1 MRIPWFRRVGALA
14 LLCALLCALA
24 LPAVAAEAPDTIH
37 IRSAEDFRAF
47 VSNCSYDAW
56 SIGKTVYLDRDI
68 SLSGASDLPAAS
80 FGGTFEGGG
89 HTISGLEIS
98 SSVSPA
104 GLFGIIDASGVVRNV
119 TVEGVVSP
127 EGSATQLGGIAGVNR
142 GTITG
147 CSFSGTVSGDSLAG
161 GICGENAAG
170 AFIGRCTVS
179 GGVFSKRMTGG
190 VVGSN
195 SGTVQNCENR
205 AYVNTNTADP
215 TITLSELS
223 GDVTDALRR
232 LSSPDT
238 YNLVTD
244 SGGIAGYSD
253 GTIQSCS
260 NYGTVGYQHI
270 GYNVGGI
277 AGRSSGHIAEC
288 SNLGSI
294 CGRKDVGGIVG
305 VAEPYVKLNLTE
317 SSTEQVRQQLDALSA
332 LVDRTVGDAG
342 TANATVS
349 ARLTA
354 IGGSVDAAR
363 GNARTLSDSITGYAD
378 NTVSEIN
385 RASAVLN
392 ACLPMLRSATDD
404 LTAADTSLTAALDA
418 LSEGLS
424 KMDSAG
430 TLTSLRQAADA
441 LSTASA
447 ILDASAGQL
456 KAGMDSLQGAVTPA
470 EGVNE
475 EEWSRI
481 IYGYTDENERHV
493 NGALED
499 LHSGLQFLL
508 STVRALSD
516 SLRDLANGVRDGSIA
531 TLGNMQSFLT
541 QQDVAG
547 QITNAADSLD
557 AIDDALKHINDCTTF
572 DSDAAKRGME
582 QIRNA
587 VSILA
592 HGRAG
597 DGGGVFYYLRV
608 SAQSFRS
615 AAEGAETGTGDL
627 RAVVSAL
634 SDSTEGSTSAL
645 EELSSALDYLSR
657 QDPLHFD
664 SPGDAVSE
672 SSDALYD
679 SLKDISDQLEML
691 NGESK
696 SASDKLLQDIRSI
709 NNQFLVVMHTVLG
722 LIDDAGNLSAEAI
735 IEDTSDEDIDA
746 AYDGKLLKCVNAGAI
761 SADIDAGG
769 IAGSM
774 MVYNELNPEGDEQV
788 SVSSIIHR
796 TYELKCILQNC
807 TSSGTVTGKRS
818 NVGAVCGDAQLG
830 VIAGCEAYGRAESES
845 GDNVGGIAGHADN
858 VIRACWARCSLGGRN
873 YLGGIVG
880 RGEETRSNLRVSDCR
895 SLVEITD
902 AHQFAGA
909 VAGTDAGT
917 YSGNRFVSDT
927 LAGLGRVSVQGEA
940 EPIDYSEL
948 LAEPDLPAGFR
959 SFTLRFVAEGTEV
972 VSRQFHYGDSFGVDV
987 FPGIPKKEGMYGV
1000 WDREELTDLRFDT
1013 TVTAV
1018 YHPSVTAVAS
1028 NVTRMDTRPVFFASG
1043 AFTELDR
1050 LDVAPALEGFTP
1062 DKSTLWARLRAVNS
1076 TLLEQWAISLP
1087 DDGAPSHT
1095 VRFLPPRSARGT
1107 LEIYRQEDG
1116 TWQRLETETVGSY
1129 LCFELPAGE
1138 SDISLVSVAI
1148 PWWVWAIVGALF
1160 ASILALVLTLVIRRR
1175 PKAEQTEEQQK
1186 KVAVYKK
1193 RRRTLLIVLTA
1204 VIVILVTAGAL
1215 LLRFTNLATN
1225 QEIYLLLRSFAE
1237 RSETDMDLSVSV
1249 DGDGTT
1255 YRTDAAL
1262 YTTHCAGKRL
1272 SCVQW
1277 QGISIYYCDGALLLE
1292 NGKAFPVGDA
1302 LPDHTQL
1309 LTGAAALY
1317 RTLDITVSG
1326 ENDARIYHA
1335 AADSPEAVESV
1346 FQCVPEFVRALGTPD
1361 SITLDLV
1368 VRDGEIDRLE
1378 AGWTVG
1384 GRTIRTVVGL
1394 GVTARE
1400 HAIPFEVQNVVAA
1413 GTYKEAEDAS
1423 EALTQ
1428 LLSAWIELSGRSIL
1442 RADVSLRADCGPLLL
1457 DERFTW
1463 QRSRSFDPTLHSL
1476 TRRGTTL
1483 FYTDAAACD
1492 ASGSPLPVRDAA
1504 ASDVPQLMPLAY
1516 NAVLLGQTQWDQTG
1530 DGMHCTVALDA
1541 EAMDRF
1547 VAVIAPEADVRELD
1561 LTDGEAGLTLKD
1573 GKITEVSVRCGGT
1586 VRVVRSDVAA
1596 EVTASLSFDD
1606 AAAFPAVSAGVC
1618 DTLELQQR

>member
-47 VSNCSYDAW
+47 VSNCSSDAW

-363 GNARTLSDSITGYAD
+363 GNARTLSDNITGYAD

-385 RASAVLN
+385 HASAVLN

-418 LSEGLS
+418 LSDGLS

-441 LSTASA
+441 LDTASA
-447 ILDASAGQL
+447 ILDASSGQL

-531 TLGNMQSFLT
+531 TLGDMQSFLT

-557 AIDDALKHINDCTTF
+557 AIDDALKRINDCTTF

-597 DGGGVFYYLRV
+597 DGGVFYYLRV

-615 AAEGAETGTGDL
+615 AAEGAETGTSDL
-627 RAVVSAL
+627 RAAVSAL

-788 SVSSIIHR
+788 AVSSIIHR
-796 TYELKCILQNC
+796 TYALKCILQNC

-818 NVGAVCGDAQLG
+818 NV
-830 VIAGCEAYGRAESES
+830 AYGRAESES

-940 EPIDYSEL
+940 EPIDYAEL
-948 LAEPDLPAGFR
+948 LAEPDLPASFR
-959 SFTLRFVAEGTEV
+959 SFTLRFVAEGAEV
-972 VSRQFHYGDSFGVDV
+972 ASLRFHYGDSFGADA
-987 FPGIPKKEGMYGV
+987 FPAIPEKEGMYGV

-1018 YHPSVTAVAS
+1018 YHPSVTAVS
-1028 NVTRMDTRPVFFASG
+1028 SDVTRMDTRPVFFASG

-1050 LDVAPALEGFTP
+1050 LTVAPALEGFTP

-1116 TWQRLETETVGSY
+1116 AWQRLETETVGSY

-1148 PWWVWAIVGALF
+1148 PWWAWAIVGALF

-1175 PKAEQTEEQQK
+1175 PKAEQTEEQK
-1186 KVAVYKK
+1186 KKAAVYKK

-1204 VIVILVTAGAL
+1204 VIVMLMTAGAL

-1262 YTTHCAGKRL
+1262 YTTRCAGKRL

-1292 NGKAFPVGDA
+1292 NGKAFPVSDA

-1309 LTGAAALY
+1309 LTGAAALF

-1335 AADSPEAVESV
+1335 AADSSEAVESV
-1346 FQCVPEFVRALGTPD
+1346 FQCVPEFVRAMGTPD

-1384 GRTIRTVVGL
+1384 GRTIRTAVGL

-1400 HAIPFEVQNVVAA
+1400 HAVPFEVQNAVAA

-1504 ASDVPQLMPLAY
+1504 ASDVPQLMRLAY
-1516 NAVLLGQTQWDQTG
+1516 NAVLLGQTQWNQTG

-1561 LTDGEAGLTLKD
+1561 LADGEAGLTLKD

>member
-363 GNARTLSDSITGYAD
+363 GNARTLSDNITGYAD

-418 LSEGLS
+418 LSDGLS

-441 LSTASA
+441 LDTASA
-447 ILDASAGQL
+447 ILDASSGQL

-531 TLGNMQSFLT
+531 TLGDMQSFLT

-557 AIDDALKHINDCTTF
+557 AIDDALKRINDCTTF

-597 DGGGVFYYLRV
+597 DGGVFYYLRV

-615 AAEGAETGTGDL
+615 AAEGAETGTSDL
-627 RAVVSAL
+627 RAAVSAL

-788 SVSSIIHR
+788 AVSSIIHR
-796 TYELKCILQNC
+796 TYALKCILQNC

-940 EPIDYSEL
+940 EPIDYAEL
-948 LAEPDLPAGFR
+948 LAEPDLPASFR
-959 SFTLRFVAEGTEV
+959 SFTLRFVAEGAEV
-972 VSRQFHYGDSFGVDV
+972 ASLRFHYGDSFGADA
-987 FPGIPKKEGMYGV
+987 FPAIPEKEGMYGV

-1018 YHPSVTAVAS
+1018 YHPSVTAVS
-1028 NVTRMDTRPVFFASG
+1028 SDVTRMDTRPVFFASG

-1050 LDVAPALEGFTP
+1050 LTVAPALEGFTP

-1116 TWQRLETETVGSY
+1116 AWQRLETETVGSY

-1148 PWWVWAIVGALF
+1148 PWWAWAIVGALF

-1175 PKAEQTEEQQK
+1175 PKAEQTEEQK
-1186 KVAVYKK
+1186 KKAAVYKK

-1204 VIVILVTAGAL
+1204 VIVMLMTA
-1215 LLRFTNLATN
+1215 
-1225 QEIYLLLRSFAE
+1225 
-1237 RSETDMDLSVSV
+1237 
-1249 DGDGTT
+1249 
-1255 YRTDAAL
+1255 
-1262 YTTHCAGKRL
+1262 
-1272 SCVQW
+1272 
-1277 QGISIYYCDGALLLE
+1277 GALLLE
-1292 NGKAFPVGDA
+1292 NGKAFPVSDA

-1309 LTGAAALY
+1309 LTGAAALF

-1335 AADSPEAVESV
+1335 AADSSEAVESV
-1346 FQCVPEFVRALGTPD
+1346 FQCVPEFVRAMGTPD

-1384 GRTIRTVVGL
+1384 GRTIRTAVGL

-1400 HAIPFEVQNVVAA
+1400 HAVPFEVQNAVAA

-1504 ASDVPQLMPLAY
+1504 ASDVPQLMRLAY
-1516 NAVLLGQTQWDQTG
+1516 NAVLLGQTQWNQTG

-1561 LTDGEAGLTLKD
+1561 LADGEAGLTLKD

>member
-363 GNARTLSDSITGYAD
+363 GNARTLSDNITGYAD

-385 RASAVLN
+385 HASAVLN

-418 LSEGLS
+418 LSDGLS

-441 LSTASA
+441 LDTASA
-447 ILDASAGQL
+447 ILDASSGQL

-531 TLGNMQSFLT
+531 TLGDMQSFLT

-557 AIDDALKHINDCTTF
+557 A

-597 DGGGVFYYLRV
+597 DGGVFYYLRV

-615 AAEGAETGTGDL
+615 AAEGAETGTSDL
-627 RAVVSAL
+627 RAAVSAL

-788 SVSSIIHR
+788 AVSSIIHR
-796 TYELKCILQNC
+796 TYALKCILQNC

-940 EPIDYSEL
+940 EPIDYAEL
-948 LAEPDLPAGFR
+948 LAEPDLPASFR
-959 SFTLRFVAEGTEV
+959 SFTLRFVAEGAEV
-972 VSRQFHYGDSFGVDV
+972 ASLRFHYGDSFGADA
-987 FPGIPKKEGMYGV
+987 FPAIPEKEGMYGV

-1018 YHPSVTAVAS
+1018 YHPSVTAVS
-1028 NVTRMDTRPVFFASG
+1028 SDVTRMDTRPVFFASG

-1050 LDVAPALEGFTP
+1050 LTVAPALEGFTP

-1116 TWQRLETETVGSY
+1116 AWQRLETETVGSY

-1148 PWWVWAIVGALF
+1148 PWWAWAIVGALF

-1175 PKAEQTEEQQK
+1175 PKAEQTEEQK
-1186 KVAVYKK
+1186 KKAAVYKK

-1204 VIVILVTAGAL
+1204 VIVMLMTAGAL

-1262 YTTHCAGKRL
+1262 YTTRCAGKRL

-1292 NGKAFPVGDA
+1292 NGKAFPVSDA

-1309 LTGAAALY
+1309 LTGAAALF

-1335 AADSPEAVESV
+1335 AADSSEAVESV
-1346 FQCVPEFVRALGTPD
+1346 FQCVPEFVRAMGTPD

-1384 GRTIRTVVGL
+1384 GRTIRTAVGL

-1400 HAIPFEVQNVVAA
+1400 HAVPFEVQNAVAA

-1483 FYTDAAACD
+1483 FYTDDAACD

-1504 ASDVPQLMPLAY
+1504 ASDVPQLMRLAY
-1516 NAVLLGQTQWDQTG
+1516 NAVLLGQTQWNQTG

-1561 LTDGEAGLTLKD
+1561 LADGEAGLTLKD

>member
-363 GNARTLSDSITGYAD
+363 GNARTLSDNITGYAD

-385 RASAVLN
+385 HASAVLN

-418 LSEGLS
+418 LSDGLS

-441 LSTASA
+441 LDTASA
-447 ILDASAGQL
+447 ILDASSGQL

-499 LHSGLQFLL
+499 LHSGLQFLV
-508 STVRALSD
+508 STDRALSD

-531 TLGNMQSFLT
+531 TLGDMQSFLT

-557 AIDDALKHINDCTTF
+557 AIDDALKRINDCTTF

-597 DGGGVFYYLRV
+597 DGGVFYYLRV

-615 AAEGAETGTGDL
+615 AAEGAETGTSDL
-627 RAVVSAL
+627 RAAVSAL

-788 SVSSIIHR
+788 AVSSIIHR
-796 TYELKCILQNC
+796 TYALKCILQNC

-940 EPIDYSEL
+940 EPIDYAEL
-948 LAEPDLPAGFR
+948 LAEPDLPASFR
-959 SFTLRFVAEGTEV
+959 SFTLRFVAEGAEV
-972 VSRQFHYGDSFGVDV
+972 ASLRFHYGDSFGADA
-987 FPGIPKKEGMYGV
+987 FPAIPEKEGMYGV

-1018 YHPSVTAVAS
+1018 YHPSVTAVS
-1028 NVTRMDTRPVFFASG
+1028 SDVTRMDTRPVFFASG

-1050 LDVAPALEGFTP
+1050 LTVAPALEGFTP

-1116 TWQRLETETVGSY
+1116 AWQRLETETVGSY

-1148 PWWVWAIVGALF
+1148 PWWAWAIVGALF

-1175 PKAEQTEEQQK
+1175 PKAEQTKEQK
-1186 KVAVYKK
+1186 KKAAVYKK

-1204 VIVILVTAGAL
+1204 VIVMLMTAGAL

-1262 YTTHCAGKRL
+1262 YTTRCAGKRL

-1292 NGKAFPVGDA
+1292 NGKAFPVSDA

-1309 LTGAAALY
+1309 LTGAAALF

-1335 AADSPEAVESV
+1335 AADSSEAVESV
-1346 FQCVPEFVRALGTPD
+1346 FQCVPEFVRAMGTPD

-1384 GRTIRTVVGL
+1384 GRTIRTAVGL

-1400 HAIPFEVQNVVAA
+1400 HAVPFEVQNAVAA

-1504 ASDVPQLMPLAY
+1504 ASDVPQLMRLAY
-1516 NAVLLGQTQWDQTG
+1516 NAVLLGQTQWNQTG

-1561 LTDGEAGLTLKD
+1561 LADGEAGLTLKD

>member
-24 LPAVAAEAPDTIH
+24 LPAVAEDSAAVH

-89 HTISGLEIS
+89 HKISGLEIS

-142 GTITG
+142 GMITG

-170 AFIGRCTVS
+170 AVIGRCTVS

-277 AGRSSGHIAEC
+277 AGRSSGHIERC

-317 SSTEQVRQQLDALSA
+317 SSTEQVRQQIDALSA

-363 GNARTLSDSITGYAD
+363 GNARTLSDNITGYAD

-418 LSEGLS
+418 LSDGLS
-424 KMDSAG
+424 KMDSSG

-441 LSTASA
+441 LDTASA

-456 KAGMDSLQGAVTPA
+456 KAGIDSLQGTMTPV
-470 EGVNE
+470 EGVSE

-516 SLRDLANGVRDGSIA
+516 SLRDLANGVRDGSIS
-531 TLGNMQSFLT
+531 TLSDLQSFLT

-557 AIDDALKHINDCTTF
+557 AIDDALKRINDCTTF

-597 DGGGVFYYLRV
+597 DGGVFYYLRV

-615 AAEGAETGTGDL
+615 AAEGAETGTSDL
-627 RAVVSAL
+627 RAAVSAL

-645 EELSSALDYLSR
+645 EELSSALDHLSR

-664 SPGDAVSE
+664 SPGDAVGE

-679 SLKDISDQLEML
+679 SLKDISNQLEML

-774 MVYNELNPEGDEQV
+774 MVYNELNPEGDEQTT
-788 SVSSIIHR
+788 VSSIIHR

-909 VAGTDAGT
+909 IAGTDAGT
-917 YSGNRFVSDT
+917 YSGNRFVSDM
-927 LAGLGRVSVQGEA
+927 LAGLGRVSVKGEA
-940 EPIDYSEL
+940 EPIDYAEL
-948 LAEPDLPAGFR
+948 LAEPDLPAAFR

-972 VSRQFHYGDSFGVDV
+972 ASRQFHYGDSFGVDA
-987 FPGIPKKEGMYGV
+987 FPAIPEKEGMYGV

-1028 NVTRMDTRPVFFASG
+1028 DVTRMDTRPVFFASG

-1095 VRFLPPRSARGT
+1095 VRFLPPRSAHGT

-1116 TWQRLETETVGSY
+1116 VWQRLETETVGSY

-1148 PWWVWAIVGALF
+1148 PWWAWAIVGALA
-1160 ASILALVLTLVIRRR
+1160 ASVIALVLTLVIRRR

-1186 KVAVYKK
+1186 KAAVYKK

-1262 YTTHCAGKRL
+1262 YTTRCAGKRL

-1292 NGKAFPVGDA
+1292 NGKAFPVSDA

-1309 LTGAAALY
+1309 LTGAAALF

-1335 AADSPEAVESV
+1335 AADSSEAVESV
-1346 FQCVPEFVRALGTPD
+1346 FQCVPEFVRVMGTPD

-1384 GRTIRTVVGL
+1384 GRNIRTVVGL
-1394 GVTARE
+1394 GVTVRE
-1400 HAIPFEVQNVVAA
+1400 HAVPFEVQNAVTA
-1413 GTYKEAEDAS
+1413 GTYKDAEDAS

-1442 RADVSLRADCGPLLL
+1442 TADVSLRADCGPLLL

-1463 QRSRSFDPTLHSL
+1463 QRSRSFDPALHSL

-1504 ASDVPQLMPLAY
+1504 ASDVPQLMRLVY
-1516 NAVLLGQTQWDQTG
+1516 NAVLLGETQWDQTG

-1547 VAVIAPEADVRELD
+1547 VAVIAPEADVRELN
-1561 LTDGEAGLTLKD
+1561 LTDGEADLTLKN

-1586 VRVVRSDVAA
+1586 VRVVRSDIAA
-1596 EVTASLSFDD
+1596 EVTASLSVDD
-1606 AAAFPAVSAGVC
+1606 AATFPAVSAGVC

>member
-363 GNARTLSDSITGYAD
+363 GNARTLSDNITGYAD
-378 NTVSEIN
+378 NPVSEIN

-418 LSEGLS
+418 LSDGLS

-441 LSTASA
+441 LDTASA
-447 ILDASAGQL
+447 ILDASSGQL

-531 TLGNMQSFLT
+531 TLGDMQSFLT

-557 AIDDALKHINDCTTF
+557 AIDDALKRINDCTTF

-597 DGGGVFYYLRV
+597 DGGVFYYLRV

-615 AAEGAETGTGDL
+615 AAEGAETGTSDL
-627 RAVVSAL
+627 RAAVSAL

-788 SVSSIIHR
+788 AVSSIIHR
-796 TYELKCILQNC
+796 TYALKCILQNC

-940 EPIDYSEL
+940 EPIDYAEL
-948 LAEPDLPAGFR
+948 LAEPDLPASFR
-959 SFTLRFVAEGTEV
+959 SFTLRFVAEGAEV
-972 VSRQFHYGDSFGVDV
+972 ASLRFHYGDSFGADA
-987 FPGIPKKEGMYGV
+987 FPAIPEKEGMYGV

-1018 YHPSVTAVAS
+1018 YHPSVTAVS
-1028 NVTRMDTRPVFFASG
+1028 SDVTRMDTRPVFFASG

-1050 LDVAPALEGFTP
+1050 LTVAPALEGFTP

-1116 TWQRLETETVGSY
+1116 AWQRLETETVGSD

-1148 PWWVWAIVGALF
+1148 PWWAWAIVGALF

-1175 PKAEQTEEQQK
+1175 PKAEQTEEQK
-1186 KVAVYKK
+1186 KKAAVYKK

-1204 VIVILVTAGAL
+1204 VIVMLMTAGAL

-1262 YTTHCAGKRL
+1262 YTTRCAGKRL

-1277 QGISIYYCDGALLLE
+1277 QGISIYYCDGALLL
-1292 NGKAFPVGDA
+1292 ARP
-1302 LPDHTQL
+1302 
-1309 LTGAAALY
+1309 
-1317 RTLDITVSG
+1317 RTPLVS
-1326 ENDARIYHA
+1326 R
-1335 AADSPEAVESV
+1335 PR
-1346 FQCVPEFVRALGTPD
+1346 FRRRC
-1361 SITLDLV
+1361 
-1368 VRDGEIDRLE
+1368 RL
-1378 AGWTVG
+1378 
-1384 GRTIRTVVGL
+1384 
-1394 GVTARE
+1394 
-1400 HAIPFEVQNVVAA
+1400 
-1413 GTYKEAEDAS
+1413 
-1423 EALTQ
+1423 
-1428 LLSAWIELSGRSIL
+1428 
-1442 RADVSLRADCGPLLL
+1442 C
-1457 DERFTW
+1457 
-1463 QRSRSFDPTLHSL
+1463 
-1476 TRRGTTL
+1476 
-1483 FYTDAAACD
+1483 
-1492 ASGSPLPVRDAA
+1492 
-1504 ASDVPQLMPLAY
+1504 
-1516 NAVLLGQTQWDQTG
+1516 
-1530 DGMHCTVALDA
+1530 
-1541 EAMDRF
+1541 
-1547 VAVIAPEADVRELD
+1547 
-1561 LTDGEAGLTLKD
+1561 
-1573 GKITEVSVRCGGT
+1573 
-1586 VRVVRSDVAA
+1586 
-1596 EVTASLSFDD
+1596 
-1606 AAAFPAVSAGVC
+1606 
-1618 DTLELQQR
+1618 